1 VQAEG
6 RKVAYARTID
16 LTPSA
21 PVELIT
27 LSNRGE
33 IEVTEQQQT
42 GATGGVALSSQ
53 AVSELP
59 LNKRDFSSLLL
70 LAAGTMTDS
79 NGATN
84 FTHNLQSTG
93 SAAWR
98 PRSQWTE
105 PTLATRRWEA
115 PLFRISCGRG

>member
-1 VQAEG
+1 VLSLSPRCTGEYKLTVQAEG

-42 GATGGVALSSQ
+42 GATGGVA
-53 AVSELP
+53 
-59 LNKRDFSSLLL
+59 
-70 LAAGTMTDS
+70 
-79 NGATN
+79 
-84 FTHNLQSTG
+84 
-93 SAAWR
+93 
-98 PRSQWTE
+98 
-105 PTLATRRWEA
+105 
-115 PLFRISCGRG
+115 FRARQ